1 MRTMNVSMAALVG
14 ACAGTVMAGDWPTW
28 GHDATRNMA
37 TTESGMPVD
46 FYPGDFVGASDEIDP
61 ATTKNIK
68 WIAKQ
73 LVAVDSS
80 SALLEQLRWITPED
94 IQLQSLR
101 VLPTAIKVDGVVLER
116 GRSGPL
122 ERINALML
130 ELQSLQATKADGVKL
145 VKATRSESG
154 ESAQVRFTLNWAL
167 DPAVQPSLDQLEDL
181 GAEGMAERLR
191 RLQQEGIAL

>member
-1 MRTMNVSMAALVG
+1 M
-14 ACAGTVMAGDWPTW
+14 
-28 GHDATRNMA
+28 
-37 TTESGMPVD
+37 
-46 FYPGDFVGASDEIDP
+46 
-61 ATTKNIK
+61 
-68 WIAKQ
+68 
-73 LVAVDSS
+73 
-80 SALLEQLRWITPED
+80 
-94 IQLQSLR
+94 
-101 VLPTAIKVDGVVLER
+101 VLER

>member
-1 MRTMNVSMAALVG
+1 M
-14 ACAGTVMAGDWPTW
+14 
-28 GHDATRNMA
+28 
-37 TTESGMPVD
+37 
-46 FYPGDFVGASDEIDP
+46 
-61 ATTKNIK
+61 
-68 WIAKQ
+68 
-73 LVAVDSS
+73 
-80 SALLEQLRWITPED
+80 
-94 IQLQSLR
+94 
-101 VLPTAIKVDGVVLER
+101 VLER

-191 RLQQEGIAL
+191 RLQQEGVAL